1 MKESKRKRKKN
12 IASFLGISRD
22 SLKYGVKEKRILLYE
37 TLKGEKIYI
46 QYPGKESTN
55 KEPRPLDF
63 RPELET
69 VNGTFMQNITFGY
82 IWDILDEIGR
92 THNGYLCLIAALII
106 TACAE
111 VRPPIRAL
119 VSIAKFTADK
129 EMTILDFS
137 KKQGYSK
144 PLNIKDREYDIDT
157 RKYISK
163 VLSLFSVPV
172 YNTEEYKITQK
183 IISHYRKKGYYGV
196 KYKSFYADGCNFTF
210 FDEYIN
216 NFSWE
221 DSRVV
226 LNYATSNLFIS
237 LDQEEKCQDI
247 DNIDNVKKEITS
259 DLRNQMWKDIKNA
272 WNFSLPIDEFKIAF
286 SMHKSIV
293 SGEHL
298 TQKQLAEKE
307 NVDIKKV
314 QLVQKKL
321 KKAKKIKYV
330 GVGKNGHWE
339 WNDN

>member
-1 MKESKRKRKKN
+1 
-12 IASFLGISRD
+12 
-22 SLKYGVKEKRILLYE
+22 
-37 TLKGEKIYI
+37 
-46 QYPGKESTN
+46 
-55 KEPRPLDF
+55 
-63 RPELET
+63 
-69 VNGTFMQNITFGY
+69 MQ
-82 IWDILDEIGR
+82 
-92 THNGYLCLIAALII
+92 
-106 TACAE
+106 
-111 VRPPIRAL
+111 
-119 VSIAKFTADK
+119 
-129 EMTILDFS
+129 
-137 KKQGYSK
+137 
-144 PLNIKDREYDIDT
+144 
-157 RKYISK
+157 
-163 VLSLFSVPV
+163 
-172 YNTEEYKITQK
+172 
-183 IISHYRKKGYYGV
+183 
-196 KYKSFYADGCNFTF
+196 FYF

-298 TQKQLAEKE
+298 TKKQLAEKE

>member
-1 MKESKRKRKKN
+1 
-12 IASFLGISRD
+12 
-22 SLKYGVKEKRILLYE
+22 
-37 TLKGEKIYI
+37 
-46 QYPGKESTN
+46 
-55 KEPRPLDF
+55 
-63 RPELET
+63 
-69 VNGTFMQNITFGY
+69 MQ
-82 IWDILDEIGR
+82 
-92 THNGYLCLIAALII
+92 
-106 TACAE
+106 
-111 VRPPIRAL
+111 
-119 VSIAKFTADK
+119 
-129 EMTILDFS
+129 
-137 KKQGYSK
+137 
-144 PLNIKDREYDIDT
+144 
-157 RKYISK
+157 
-163 VLSLFSVPV
+163 
-172 YNTEEYKITQK
+172 
-183 IISHYRKKGYYGV
+183 
-196 KYKSFYADGCNFTF
+196 FYF

-339 WNDN
+339 WNN